1 MKLSHVVFI
10 IAATAAAAGC
20 SSIPDG
26 EPPKGDIVRF
36 EVTEKENY
44 SARKAINL
52 MTDSFSF
59 AILGTMPVD
68 STIEIKANNQM
79 AEKMAG
85 DTVRYAADVIR
96 LNIVRENGEYIL
108 RSNLSRNSSS
118 ILEWEMQCFPK
129 AHQDQQIF
137 SKKVSLTQ

>member
-10 IAATAAAAGC
+10 IAAAAAAGC
-20 SSIPDG
+20 SAIPDG
-26 EPPKGDIVRF
+26 EPPKGDIVQF

-59 AILGTMPVD
+59 AMLGTVPAEA
-68 STIEIKANNQM
+68 TIEIKANNQM

-85 DTVRYAADVIR
+85 DTVRYASDVIR

-118 ILEWEMQCFPK
+118 ILEWEMQCFTK
-129 AHQDQQIF
+129 DHQDKQIF

>member
-10 IAATAAAAGC
+10 IAAAAAAGC

-26 EPPKGDIVRF
+26 EPPKGDIVQF

-59 AILGTMPVD
+59 AMLGTVPAEA
-68 STIEIKANNQM
+68 TIEIKANNQM
-79 AEKMAG
+79 AEKWPATPCAMHPMSSG
-85 DTVRYAADVIR
+85 SISSEKME
-96 LNIVRENGEYIL
+96 NISCV
-108 RSNLSRNSSS
+108 SNLSRNSSS

-129 AHQDQQIF
+129 DHQDKQIF